1 MNTSPGSAR
10 ADSSQAAPAPNHPN
24 HPDRTT
30 RLPQASRPSLRRL
43 LPRVAVNAGLPLVVF
58 AVVRSHV
65 GSDVLALAIAGGVP
79 LLGTLATFVLRR
91 RLDVVGAIALVGVA
105 LALAISALSGG
116 NRIVLELQDSL
127 VTGPLGLVLLG
138 SAAVGRPLHLVL
150 LRILAARD
158 PRMRG
163 STSGPSDPARRRTST
178 VFTVLLGSTL
188 TAHAG
193 VLLVLALSVPTGT
206 FLALSR
212 PVGLAVLAVGVGAM
226 WWYRTRLRDRS
237 S

>member
-1 MNTSPGSAR
+1 MNTSSTPAR
-10 ADSSQAAPAPNHPN
+10 TTPAPTAANRPDASNRRGQPN
-24 HPDRTT
+24 QP
-30 RLPQASRPSLRRL
+30 ARPSLRRL

-58 AVVRSHV
+58 AVVRPHV

-91 RLDVVGAIALVGVA
+91 RLDVIGAVALVGFG
-105 LALAISALSGG
+105 LALVISALSGG

-127 VTGPLGLVLLG
+127 VTGPVGLLLLA

-150 LRILAARD
+150 MRVLAARD
-158 PRMRG
+158 PRMRRDL
-163 STSGPSDPARRRTST
+163 SDPARRRTST
-178 VFTVLLGSTL
+178 ILTVLLGSTL
-188 TAHAG
+188 AAHAG
-193 VLLVLALSVPTGT
+193 VLLVLALTVPTGA

-226 WWYRTRLRDRS
+226 WWCRTRLRNRTS
-237 S
+237 

>member
-1 MNTSPGSAR
+1 MNTSPSRTRTVSTGASAASNR
-10 ADSSQAAPAPNHPN
+10 
-24 HPDRTT
+24 PDQTT
-30 RLPQASRPSLRRL
+30 VAFRPSLRQL
-43 LPRVAVNAGLPLVVF
+43 LPRVAVNAGLPLAVF
-58 AVVRSHV
+58 AVVRPHV
-65 GSDVLALAIAGGVP
+65 HSDVLALAIAGGVP

-91 RLDVVGAIALVGVA
+91 RLDVVGAVALVGFCVA
-105 LALAISALSGG
+105 VAISALSGG

-158 PRMRG
+158 PRLRG
-163 STSGPSDPARRRTST
+163 AASDPARRRTST
-178 VFTVLLGSTL
+178 IFTVLLGATL

-193 VLLVLALSVPTGT
+193 VLLILALSVPTGT

-226 WWYRTRLRDRS
+226 WWYRSRLRDRS

>member
-1 MNTSPGSAR
+1 MNTSPT
-10 ADSSQAAPAPNHPN
+10 SSGPAST
-24 HPDRTT
+24 RTNQPT
-30 RLPQASRPSLRRL
+30 QLHQASRPSLRRL

-58 AVVRSHV
+58 AEVRPHV
-65 GSDVLALAIAGGVP
+65 GSDVLALAVAGGVP

-91 RLDVVGAIALVGVA
+91 RLDVVGAVALVGFG
-105 LALAISALSGG
+105 LAVVISALSGG

-127 VTGPLGLVLLG
+127 VTGPLGLLLLG

-150 LRILAARD
+150 LRILATRD
-158 PRMRG
+158 PRMG
-163 STSGPSDPARRRTST
+163 GALSAPDRRRTST
-178 VFTVLLGSTL
+178 IFTVLLGSTL
-188 TAHAG
+188 SAHAG

-226 WWYRTRLRDRS
+226 WWYRTRLRNRS

>member
-1 MNTSPGSAR
+1 MNTSPTSAR
-10 ADSSQAAPAPNHPN
+10 QAASNQPGMPN
-24 HPDRTT
+24 RTDQPT
-30 RLPQASRPSLRRL
+30 ELPRSASRPSLRRL
-43 LPRVAVNAGLPLVVF
+43 LPRIAVNAGLPLVVF
-58 AVVRSHV
+58 AVVRPHV
-65 GSDVLALAIAGGVP
+65 GSDVLALAVAGGVP
-79 LLGTLATFVLRR
+79 LLGTLVTFVLRR
-91 RLDVVGAIALVGVA
+91 RLDVVGAVALAGFG

-127 VTGPLGLVLLG
+127 VTGPLGLLLLG

-163 STSGPSDPARRRTST
+163 ALSDPARRRTSAI
-178 VFTVLLGSTL
+178 FTVLLGSTL

-226 WWYRTRLRDRS
+226 WWYRARLRNRS